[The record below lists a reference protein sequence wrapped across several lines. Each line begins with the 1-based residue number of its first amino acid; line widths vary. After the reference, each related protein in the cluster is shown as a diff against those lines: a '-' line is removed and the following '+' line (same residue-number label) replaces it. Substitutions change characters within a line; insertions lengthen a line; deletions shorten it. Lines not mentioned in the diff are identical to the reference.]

1 MCFVKSYIQFNILI
15 LNINDDANEQALSA
29 TVGWVGDALKSPAD
43 SAQSVGR
50 NEILRFAID
59 R

>member
-1 MCFVKSYIQFNILI
+1 MLY
-15 LNINDDANEQALSA
+15 DDANEQALSA
-29 TVGWVGDALKSPAD
+29 TVGRVSDALKSPAD

-50 NEILRFAID
+50 NEILRFVID